1 MSHAQLLNAD
11 WRAVTVLGSSSC
23 SNSAAG
29 GASAGLPLLQLQLS
43 LAHTDP
49 NINKQPVSV
58 TRPTVDATGQVYT
71 PNELLLLELNA
82 DELDAVIQS
91 LQTAL
96 TA

>member
-1 MSHAQLLNAD
+1 MFHAQLLNAD

-23 SNSAAG
+23 SNSAAVE
-29 GASAGLPLLQLQLS
+29 PLLASPPSTAVEPRSHQPQHQQGAGQL
-43 LAHTDP
+43 A
-49 NINKQPVSV
+49 
-58 TRPTVDATGQVYT
+58 RPTVDATGQVYT